1 MAAAIKELRQ
11 AVLPTMVALVRH
23 YTMVAI
29 AQQAGPFPMNTKQN
43 KLSGMDPLV
52 LIDAMAVIMG
62 HEEKGKKGD
71 KWRKICQLATYF
83 YVIILINEFEILLQN
98 FANPATLP
106 WFSSWTLLPTF

>member
-1 MAAAIKELRQ
+1 MIEFSVAAAIKELRQ

-43 KLSGMDPLV
+43 KLNGMDPLV

-62 HEEKGKKGD
+62 HEEKGKI
-71 KWRKICQLATYF
+71 ICFLKKFGLGAKENKE
-83 YVIILINEFEILLQN
+83 L
-98 FANPATLP
+98 
-106 WFSSWTLLPTF
+106 

>member
-43 KLSGMDPLV
+43 KLNGMDPLV

-62 HEEKGKKGD
+62 HEEKGKTISYVCIAAQNRLYYIQYKLTIEFQRLFFVNHIFS
-71 KWRKICQLATYF
+71 RK
-83 YVIILINEFEILLQN
+83 
-98 FANPATLP
+98 
-106 WFSSWTLLPTF
+106 

>member
-1 MAAAIKELRQ
+1 MLHDIVLLKFWQTCCLCLKFLILVAAAIKELRQ

-43 KLSGMDPLV
+43 KLNGMDPLV

-62 HEEKGKKGD
+62 HEEKGK
-71 KWRKICQLATYF
+71 
-83 YVIILINEFEILLQN
+83 
-98 FANPATLP
+98 
-106 WFSSWTLLPTF
+106 

>member
-29 AQQAGPFPMNTKQN
+29 AQQAVPFPMNTKQN
-43 KLSGMDPLV
+43 KLNGMDPLV

-71 KWRKICQLATYF
+71 KWGKICQIATDF

-98 FANPATLP
+98 FANPATSP